1 MRRLQS
7 TLGAMLIGGALLAG
21 TVAPTIAAEKGE
33 IVIAQPVLR
42 QQFDPTAM
50 VATTDFLVQDMLYDG
65 LFNLTEE
72 GITPA
77 LAESWKI
84 SADGK
89 HIDFK
94 LREGVTFHNGDPF
107 TAEDVKFTFESL
119 LSPDSTH
126 SYRKPFQASM
136 ERVEVLGPHEVRFV
150 LKAPWLGFFTGSR
163 NALIPIAPKAY
174 YEKVG
179 AEGVQKAPVGTGPFK
194 LSDLKAGEWTEF
206 TANED
211 YWDGAPKVKKVRK
224 VLVKEPFTR
233 YAMLAKGE
241 VDVLMD
247 ITGPL
252 LEKIR
257 GDSDVRIVSAK
268 YSGTSALF
276 FNKTSFP
283 ESQDERVR
291 LAIGHAVNL
300 QAIADSVLE
309 GVCEPAASIATPG
322 TFGYLPGLKPIPYDP
337 EKAKQLLKEAGIEPG
352 FEVSYVLHTESF
364 GSLPN
369 APQTLEAIAGY
380 LEAVGFKV
388 ERQAMETGAFL
399 QTYRGGKQPDI
410 FYGPSSIPDDA
421 SLTMDGWFLP
431 TSVWSSGNVDV
442 PEYVDIYKR
451 QLVATDIKK
460 RTAIIQEFLKL
471 EDEHHRAVPL
481 FWCGTPFAIGPRIKE
496 WELGLG
502 SGYHMNLD
510 NLQLND

>member
-1 MRRLQS
+1 MRRLQL
-7 TLGAMLIGGALLAG
+7 TLGAVLVGSAVL
-21 TVAPTIAAEKGE
+21 VAATAPAAAAEKGA

-42 QQFDPTAM
+42 QQFDPTAV

-65 LFNLTEE
+65 LFNLTED

-77 LAESWKI
+77 LAVSWTT
-84 SADGK
+84 SADGM

-107 TAEDVKFTFESL
+107 TAEDVKFSFESL
-119 LSPDSTH
+119 LAPGSTH
-126 SYRKPFQASM
+126 SYRKPFQASL
-136 ERVEVLGPHEVRFV
+136 ERVDVLGTHDVRFV
-150 LKAPWLGFFTGSR
+150 LKAPWPGFFTGSR
-163 NALIPIAPKAY
+163 NALISIAPKTY
-174 YEKVG
+174 YQKLG
-179 AEGVQKAPVGTGPFK
+179 AEGFQKAPVGTGPFR
-194 LSDLKAGEWTEF
+194 LGDLKAGEWTEF
-206 TANED
+206 TANES
-211 YWDGAPKVKKVRK
+211 YWGGAPAVKRVRK

-233 YAMLAKGE
+233 YAMLTKGE
-241 VDVLMD
+241 ADVLMD

-257 GDSDVRIVSAK
+257 GNSDVRIVSAK
-268 YSGTSALF
+268 YSGTSALY

-283 ESQDERVR
+283 KSQDERVR
-291 LAIGHAVNL
+291 LAIGHAMNL
-300 QAIADSVLE
+300 QEVSDSILG
-309 GVCEPAASIATPG
+309 GVCVPAASIATPG
-322 TFGYLPGLKPIPYDP
+322 TFGYLAGLEPIGYDP
-337 EKAKQLLKEAGIEPG
+337 AKARQLLKEAGVEPG

-388 ERQAMETGAFL
+388 NRVPMETGAFL

-451 QLVATDIKK
+451 QLVETDLAK
-460 RTAIIQEFLKL
+460 RKSIIQEFLKL
-471 EDEHHRAVPL
+471 ENMHHRAVPL
-481 FWCGTPFAIGPRIKE
+481 FWCDTPFAVGPRIGD
-496 WELGLG
+496 WELGVG
-502 SGYHMNLD
+502 SAYHMNLD
-510 NLQLND
+510 NLQLRD